1 MEKNFLQELP
11 LVSIIIPLFNKREYI
26 AETLTSVLNQTY
38 PNIEVIVVNDGST
51 DGSIQAIKHF
61 LDPRLHI
68 VHQVNSGVEA
78 TRNFGFQLSKGQ
90 YITFLDADDLIDS
103 TKIEKQVDRFLSNQ
117 NLKLLGT
124 YAKLID
130 AKGRFFGT
138 IVPPISDMELRLE
151 MMFANPFI
159 CSSVM
164 LRKSSLFSA
173 EPFETNHGKAFA
185 EDFALW
191 RTVSCLGAIEN
202 IPEFLTS
209 YRRVDGS
216 RSRNSLSSPI
226 GSARYIAARYLY
238 EETSLFNKIED
249 AELLIQSIDGF
260 NNLTVNIRNTGFDQL
275 KTYSNVVETLGFSVP
290 QLEQRIHA
298 HRRRIRLWILWGFVP
313 PKLQSF
319 IYRMLYKF
327 KNSKPSLIVRILALR
342 LIGGQRGK

>member
-1 MEKNFLQELP
+1 MEKNLLQEIP

-26 AETLTSVLNQTY
+26 AETLTSALNQTY
-38 PNIEVIVVNDGST
+38 PNIELIVVNDGST
-51 DGSIQAIKHF
+51 DGSIEAIEHF

-68 VHQVNSGVEA
+68 VNQVNSGVEA
-78 TRNFGFQLSKGQ
+78 TRNFGLQLSKGQ
-90 YITFLDADDLIDS
+90 FITFLDADDLINS

-130 AKGRFFGT
+130 AKGSFFGT
-138 IVPPISDMELRLE
+138 VMPPISDMELRLE
-151 MMFANPFI
+151 MMFSNPFI

-173 EPFETNHGKAFA
+173 KPFETNHGKAFA

-191 RTVSCLGAIEN
+191 RTISCLGSIEN

-209 YRRVDGS
+209 YRKVEGS

-238 EETSLFNKIED
+238 EETSLFNK
-249 AELLIQSIDGF
+249 
-260 NNLTVNIRNTGFDQL
+260 N
-275 KTYSNVVETLGFSVP
+275 
-290 QLEQRIHA
+290 
-298 HRRRIRLWILWGFVP
+298 
-313 PKLQSF
+313 
-319 IYRMLYKF
+319 
-327 KNSKPSLIVRILALR
+327 
-342 LIGGQRGK
+342 